1 MPNLRHFLPLG
12 RQFCLALV
20 LTLTGQALVLAQSQ
34 PQLQAPSAD
43 PALQSLPSLVNS
55 LWVILAFWLV
65 LVMYGGFAAW
75 TAGWCRAKNGVN
87 NFTVHLFIFIL
98 TLFSFWGWGF
108 ALMFGRGNGWL
119 GMAPWFL
126 RGENPLNYTLTS
138 DLNLVLLFLF
148 QAAIAGLTGTIVA
161 RAMAERVKFGDLMI
175 FTLALVSI
183 IYPVVGHWVWGGGWL
198 AKLGFQDFAGATVIH
213 SVGGWA
219 AFSGL
224 AILGPR
230 MGKYEPRRINTLPG
244 HNLGLAFGGFFLIS
258 LGWFGL
264 IGGQGFA
271 LSPRMP
277 TLFLNLLLAAGAA
290 GLMAYALAQVMGKQ
304 AQPFL
309 MLNGMLAGFVAVAGG
324 INHFGWVVATVVGA
338 IAGFLCVLFIR
349 WFDQAH
355 LDDPVGALSVHLV
368 GGIWGTLAVGLFDT
382 KAGLIRGQTLLLFNQ
397 LIGVAAIG
405 IFVIVTSGVF
415 WLLLRATTG
424 LRVNIES
431 EINGLD
437 MSQHNASLYHNGL
450 SEAGGATNPF
460 YIPPVPEETA
470 TENPE
475 TEEETNSSEESNS
488 RDIETMEATLEN
500 NENSPSP

>member
-1 MPNLRHFLPLG
+1 MPNLRHLFPLG

-20 LTLTGQALVLAQSQ
+20 LTLMGQGLVFAQT
-34 PQLQAPSAD
+34 QLKAPPTD
-43 PALQSLPSLVNS
+43 QALQSLPTLVNS
-55 LWVILAFWLV
+55 LWVIMTFWLV

-87 NFTVHLFIFIL
+87 NFIVHLFIFIL

-138 DLNLVLLFLF
+138 DVNLVLIFLF
-148 QAAIAGLTGTIVA
+148 QAAIAGLTGTVVA
-161 RAMAERVKFGDLMI
+161 RAMAERVKFGDLLI
-175 FTLALVSI
+175 FILALVSI
-183 IYPVVGHWVWGGGWL
+183 IYPIVGHWAWGGGWL
-198 AKLGFQDFAGATVIH
+198 AKLGFRDFAGATVIH

-230 MGKYEPRRINTLPG
+230 MGKYETRRINTLPG
-244 HNLGLAFGGFFLIS
+244 HNLGLAFIGFFFIS

-264 IGGQGFA
+264 IGGQGLA

-277 TLFLNLLLAAGAA
+277 TLFFTLLLAAGVA
-290 GLMAYALAQVMGKQ
+290 GLIAYVLGQLMGEQ

-309 MLNGMLAGFVAVAGG
+309 ILNGMLAGFVAVSGG
-324 INHFGWVVATVVGA
+324 INHFGWIAASVVGA
-338 IAGFLCVLFIR
+338 IAGFLCVVFIR

-382 KAGLIRGQTLLLFNQ
+382 QAGLIRGQTLLLLNQ

-405 IFVIVTSGVF
+405 IFVIVVSGVF
-415 WLLLRATTG
+415 WLLLRTTTG
-424 LRVNIES
+424 LRVNVES

-437 MSQHNASLYHNGL
+437 ISQHNISLYHHSL
-450 SEAGGATNPF
+450 SDSVGTTNPF
-460 YIPPVPEETA
+460 YIPPVSEEEETPSPQTPAETNLPEETD
-470 TENPE
+470 
-475 TEEETNSSEESNS
+475 S
-488 RDIETMEATLEN
+488 RGIETMEATLESP
-500 NENSPSP
+500 ENPTNP